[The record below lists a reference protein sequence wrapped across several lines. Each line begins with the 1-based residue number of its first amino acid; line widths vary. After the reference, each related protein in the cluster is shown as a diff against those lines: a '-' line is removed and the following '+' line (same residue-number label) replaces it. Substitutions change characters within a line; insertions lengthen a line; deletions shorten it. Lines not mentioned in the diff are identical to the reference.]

1 MKPILAALVVLL
13 LASCAGSDMIE
24 PVGIG
29 SGRDDLKRS
38 PCACMPVPQDYA
50 SWS

>member
-1 MKPILAALVVLL
+1 MVVVAFCAALLAAC
-13 LASCAGSDMIE
+13 SSQSID

-38 PCACMPVPQDYA
+38 PCACLPVPQDYSA
-50 SWS
+50 WS